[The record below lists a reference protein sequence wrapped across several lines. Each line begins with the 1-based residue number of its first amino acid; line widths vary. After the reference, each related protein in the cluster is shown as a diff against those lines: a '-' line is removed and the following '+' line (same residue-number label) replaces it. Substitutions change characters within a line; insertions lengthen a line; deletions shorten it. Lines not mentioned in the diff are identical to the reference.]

1 MTDNITKLFEEAL
14 VLDTETTGLDFKT
27 AEVIEYSAASVM
39 DTIKA
44 VASEGE
50 LNIPTDLY
58 NPSSPLLPEVSAITK
73 ISNRMIDA
81 EAIGPFEDHLEPAQK
96 TLNDHPYYIAHNA
109 FYDKNVLERYG
120 LELPAQLCTMRLAK
134 KLYADDTNVT
144 GYGLAYLRYALDVPV
159 PDDMPAHRADADVKV
174 TGLLFTILVEKAL
187 ADGHIDVDAEDL
199 GLALTDWLSA
209 PVITTIM
216 PFGKHK
222 GKKLEDVPITYWQWA
237 MDKMESLDESKPEF
251 DKDWAASVAIAVEKI
266 FDEKDA

>member
-14 VLDTETTGLDFKT
+14 VLDTETTGLDFKI

-39 DTIKA
+39 DTIEA

-50 LNIPTDLY
+50 FNIPTDLY

-73 ISNRMIDA
+73 ISNRMIEA
-81 EAIGPFEDHLEPAQK
+81 EAIGPFEDHVEAVQK
-96 TLNDHPYYIAHNA
+96 VLNDHPYYIAHNA

-120 LELPAQLCTMRLAK
+120 LEMPGQLCTMRLAK
-134 KLYADDTNVT
+134 KLYADDTNIT
-144 GYGLAYLRYALDVPV
+144 GYGLAYLRYALDVQV

-174 TGLLFTILVEKAL
+174 TGLLFTILVDKAL
-187 ADGHIDVDAEDL
+187 ADGHIDANADDL
-199 GLALTDWLSA
+199 GAALVEWLAA
-209 PVITTIM
+209 PVITKIM

-222 GKKLEDVPITYWQWA
+222 GKKLEDVPMSYWHWA
-237 MDKMESLDESKPEF
+237 LDKLDSLDESKPEF

-266 FDEKDA
+266 FDAQDS